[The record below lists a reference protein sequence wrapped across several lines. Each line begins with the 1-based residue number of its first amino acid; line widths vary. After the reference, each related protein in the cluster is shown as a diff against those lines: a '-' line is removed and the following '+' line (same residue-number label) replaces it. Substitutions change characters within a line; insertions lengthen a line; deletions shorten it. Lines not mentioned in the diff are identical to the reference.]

1 MKAIYLPAMFAASL
15 LLATASFA
23 AAQTTSG
30 IIKSI
35 DAKNDSI
42 TLVGGKS
49 FILGNEMEAETFK
62 VGENIVI
69 KFTMVNGKMTA
80 SSVKAKN

>member
-1 MKAIYLPAMFAASL
+1 MKAIYLPAFFAASL
-15 LLATASFA
+15 LFATASFA

-30 IIKSI
+30 VIKTI

-42 TLVGGKS
+42 TLVDGKS
-49 FILGNEMEAETFK
+49 FILGNEMEAEAFK

>member
-1 MKAIYLPAMFAASL
+1 MKIVYLPAMFAATL
-15 LLATASFA
+15 LLATSTFA
-23 AAQTTSG
+23 ATQTASG
-30 IIKSI
+30 VIKSI

-42 TLVGGKS
+42 TLVDGKS

-62 VGENIVI
+62 VGEKIVI
-69 KFTMVNGKMTA
+69 VFTQVNGKMTA

>member
-1 MKAIYLPAMFAASL
+1 MKAIYLPSIFAAPL
-15 LLATASFA
+15 LLAASTFA
-23 AAQTTSG
+23 ATQSASG
-30 IIKSI
+30 VIKSI

-42 TLVGGKS
+42 TLVDGKS

-69 KFTMVNGKMTA
+69 TFTIVNGKMTA
-80 SSVKAKN
+80 TSVKAKN

>member
-15 LLATASFA
+15 LLATSAFA
-23 AAQTTSG
+23 ATQSASG
-30 IIKSI
+30 VIKSI

-42 TLVGGKS
+42 TLVDGKS

-62 VGENIVI
+62 VGQNIVI
-69 KFTMVNGKMTA
+69 TFTMVDGKMTA